1 MVLKSVSHRNRKKNV
16 ADMQN
21 PLYFKL
27 RIGVWLS
34 TSYGQFVACYTFKRQ
49 YKPVIIAA
57 EDFFDS
63 DFVVLCLSCY

>member
-1 MVLKSVSHRNRKKNV
+1 
-16 ADMQN
+16 MQN

-34 TSYGQFVACYTFKRQ
+34 TSYGQFVACYTFERQ